1 MHTVKAS
8 TGSGE
13 AGMSIGP
20 QPSSRGGHPPSLAD
34 RAYEAIRDRLIL
46 LDIRPGEPLSDDALA
61 QELGTG
67 RTPVREALKQLESDR
82 LVVAYPRRG
91 TFATTVDITDLAFIS
106 EIRTELEPLA
116 ATRAARSA
124 TAATREQL
132 AELAKD
138 VANLETEIRDQRE
151 LIRRDV
157 LVHRE
162 IYRAS
167 GNPYLEDILVRQDNL
182 ATRIWCLFI
191 DRLPDLGSHVGEHSK
206 LLEAIAEG
214 AADKAAQLA
223 LEHVTN
229 FDAAIRAVV

>member
-1 MHTVKAS
+1 VYSVKAS
-8 TGSGE
+8 QE
-13 AGMSIGP
+13 EWKVRMSIGP
-20 QPSSRGGHPPSLAD
+20 QSSSPGGYPVSLAD

-46 LDIRPGEPLSDDALA
+46 LDIRPGEPLSDDGLA
-61 QELGTG
+61 HDLGTG

-116 ATRAARSA
+116 AARAARTA
-124 TAATREQL
+124 TADTRVRL
-132 AELAKD
+132 AELAKE
-138 VANLETEIRDQRE
+138 VANLEADVTDRRD

-157 LVHRE
+157 FVHRE

-167 GNPYLEDILVRQDNL
+167 GNPYLEDILIRQDNL

-191 DRLPDLGSHVGEHSK
+191 DRLPDLAGHVGEHSR

-214 AADKAAQLA
+214 AADKASQLA

>member
-1 MHTVKAS
+1 VYSVKAS
-8 TGSGE
+8 QE
-13 AGMSIGP
+13 EWKVRMSIGP
-20 QPSSRGGHPPSLAD
+20 QSSSPGGYPVSLAD

-46 LDIRPGEPLSDDALA
+46 LDIRPGEPLSDDGLA
-61 QELGTG
+61 QDLGTG

-116 ATRAARSA
+116 AARAARTA
-124 TAATREQL
+124 TADTRVRL
-132 AELAKD
+132 AELAKE
-138 VANLETEIRDQRE
+138 VANLEADVTDRRD

-157 LVHRE
+157 FVHRE

-167 GNPYLEDILVRQDNL
+167 GNPYLEDILIRQDNL

-191 DRLPDLGSHVGEHSK
+191 DRLPDLAGHVGEHSR

-223 LEHVTN
+223 LEHVAN

>member
-1 MHTVKAS
+1 
-8 TGSGE
+8 
-13 AGMSIGP
+13 MSIGP
-20 QPSSRGGHPPSLAD
+20 QSSSGGEHPASLAE

-46 LDIRPGEPLSDDALA
+46 LDIRPGEPLSDDGLA
-61 QELGTG
+61 RDLGTG

-116 ATRAARSA
+116 AARAARTA
-124 TAATREQL
+124 TADTRVRL
-132 AELAKD
+132 AELARE
-138 VANLETEIRDQRE
+138 VANLEADVRDRRD

-157 LVHRE
+157 FVHRE
-162 IYRAS
+162 IYRSS

-191 DRLPDLGSHVGEHSK
+191 DRLPDLAGHVGEHSK
-206 LLEAIAEG
+206 LLEAIAAG